1 MKKLV
6 ITLFICIT
14 HFSIAQNIE
23 KDLGD
28 FTSLKT
34 FDNLSV
40 KLIKADYNKAVISG
54 EHASEVQ
61 LINKDGL
68 LKIRL
73 EIDESYQ
80 GEDTYVTLY
89 YKNLYVLDAN
99 EGSRIASE
107 ETLKAIDLELRTQEG
122 ASIRVA
128 VDVKRLTAKAVSG
141 SQIKVSGT
149 AKNQD
154 VTVNSGGMYKANKLN
169 TEQTEVTVS
178 AGGNAKVHATEL
190 VKAKVR
196 AGGNIRVYGNPKV
209 VDKKTVIG
217 GTITIVN

>member
-1 MKKLV
+1 MKKL
-6 ITLFICIT
+6 IIALIICIT
-14 HFSIAQNIE
+14 NLSVAQNIE

-34 FDNLSV
+34 FDGLSV
-40 KLIKADYNKAVISG
+40 TLIKADYNKAIISG

-61 LINKDGL
+61 LVNKDGL

-80 GEDTYVTLY
+80 GDDTYVKLY
-89 YKNLYVLDAN
+89 YKNLYALDAN
-99 EGSRIASE
+99 EGSMIASE
-107 ETLKAIDLELRTQEG
+107 EALKAIDLELKTQEG
-122 ASIRVA
+122 AGIRVA
-128 VDVKRLTAKAVSG
+128 VDVKRLTVKAVSG
-141 SQIKVSGT
+141 SHIKVEGT

-154 VTVNSGGMYKANKLN
+154 VTVNSGGMYKANQLN
-169 TEQTEVTVS
+169 TEQTDVTVS
-178 AGGNAKVHATEL
+178 AGGNAKVRASEL

-196 AGGNIRVYGNPKV
+196 AGGNIKIYGDPKV

-217 GTITIVN
+217 GTITVVN

>member
-1 MKKLV
+1 MKKLIFV
-6 ITLFICIT
+6 LVLCIT
-14 HFSIAQNIE
+14 NLSFAQKVE

-28 FTSLKT
+28 FTALKT
-34 FDNLSV
+34 FDGLTVS
-40 KLIKADYNKAVISG
+40 LIKADYNKAIISG

-80 GEDTYVTLY
+80 GEDTFVTLY
-89 YKNLYVLDAN
+89 YKNLFVLDAN
-99 EGSRIASE
+99 EGSRIASD

-122 ASIRVA
+122 AGINVA
-128 VDVKRLTAKAVSG
+128 VDVKRLTVKAVSG
-141 SQIKVSGT
+141 SQIKVIGIAT
-149 AKNQD
+149 NQD
-154 VTVNSGGMYKANKLN
+154 VTVNSGGMYKANKLE
-169 TEQTEVTVS
+169 TEQTVVTVS
-178 AGGNAKVHATEL
+178 AGGNAKVNASEL

-196 AGGNIRVYGNPKV
+196 AGGNIRVYGDPKV
-209 VDKKTVIG
+209 IDKKTVLG